1 MFLKVAEDGELEED
15 AQDKF
20 YDKTTESRLVS
31 VFVNL
36 IQGLDLC
43 VTACFYILHY
53 VLL

>member
-36 IQGLDLC
+36 IQGLC
-43 VTACFYILHY
+43 VTACFYIFLS